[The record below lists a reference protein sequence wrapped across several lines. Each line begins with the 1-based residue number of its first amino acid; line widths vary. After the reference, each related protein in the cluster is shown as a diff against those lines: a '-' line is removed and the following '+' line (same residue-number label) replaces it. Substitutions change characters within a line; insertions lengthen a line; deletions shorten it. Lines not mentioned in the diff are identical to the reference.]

1 VTPAQIQAVLPS
13 SARPETTDLDTEV
26 FDRDHDEHLDADSL
40 EAALSSLLEMHPEA
54 PVAAHKLEG
63 VIVEMPD
70 SVPLLR
76 NPVLEANSTL
86 DLLVQDSILKGWE
99 RVIREGASR
108 YAIQPLTDPNLRG
121 MVYALDLRETHGVI
135 FTLTVFWTPDAS
147 DGSGGLPPLQEL
159 TPRFATM
166 RKDQTAIIV
175 QIDEALTQILGWS
188 SEEMVGHRS
197 LEFIHPD
204 DQALAVENWLEMP
217 ASTGHGRRVRLRHH
231 RKDDSWVWLEVIN
244 HNLLEDAKYGCVVSE
259 MVDISE
265 EMAAQEELKARERLL
280 DGLAEAIPVGLFQVD
295 ADGEIVYTNDRLHEI
310 LAVERAEGVVA
321 QLATL
326 AEPDRSAVSDAV
338 VEVLG
343 HGSSA
348 DIEVELHLPG
358 TGELRFCTISLRP
371 LSQEDGTIEGAIA
384 CVADI
389 TDSARMR
396 EELTRRATF
405 DELTGCYNRASIMQ
419 ALEDNI
425 ASGQRQ
431 AGRAVVFIDLD
442 LFKTINDEQGHAA
455 GDELLESVARR
466 LQDVVR
472 DGDMVGRIGGDEFLA
487 VCPDIS
493 SPGQAMKLAERL
505 ALAQREAVAVAGGGT
520 IVVQASIGVAWS
532 VGEGADADALVAK
545 ADGAMY
551 ESKHEGSGRPKLAIA
566 EDTSLPTT
574 NAKAA

>member
-1 VTPAQIQAVLPS
+1 VTPAQIHAVPPPS
-13 SARPETTDLDTEV
+13 SRPETTDLDTEV
-26 FDRDHDEHLDADSL
+26 FDRDHDEHLDSDTL
-40 EAALSSLLEMHPEA
+40 EAALTSLLAMHPDA
-54 PVAAHKLEG
+54 PVAAHRMEG

-70 SVPLLR
+70 SVPLQR
-76 NPVLEANSTL
+76 NRVLEANSTL
-86 DLLVQDSILKGWE
+86 DLLVHDGSVLKGWE

-108 YAIQPLTDPNLRG
+108 YAIQPLTDPNQRG
-121 MVYALDLRETHGVI
+121 MVYALDVRETHGVI
-135 FTLTVFWTPDAS
+135 FTLTVFWSVDPS
-147 DGSGGLPPLQEL
+147 DDSGGPPALLEL
-159 TPRFATM
+159 MPRFATV
-166 RKDQTAIIV
+166 RKDQTGV
-175 QIDEALTQILGWS
+175 LLQIDEAISQILGWS
-188 SEEMVGHRS
+188 VEEMVGHRS

-204 DQALAVENWLEMP
+204 DQAMAVENWLEMP
-217 ASTGHGRRVRLRHH
+217 ASAGPGRRVRLRHH
-231 RKDDSWVWLEVIN
+231 RKDNSWVWLEISN
-244 HNLLEDAKYGCVVSE
+244 HNLLEDPDYRCVISE

-280 DGLAEAIPVGLFQVD
+280 DGLAQAIPVGLFQVD

-310 LAVERAEGVVA
+310 LAVDRADTVAA

-326 AEPDRSAVSDAV
+326 TEPDRSAVSGAV
-338 VEVLG
+338 LEALG
-343 HGSSA
+343 CCSSA
-348 DIEVELHLPG
+348 DIEVELHLPA

-371 LSQEDGTIEGAIA
+371 LSREDGTIEGAIA

-396 EELTRRATF
+396 EELKRRATF
-405 DELTGCYNRASIMQ
+405 DPLTGCYNRASIMQ

-487 VCPDIS
+487 VCPDIT

-505 ALAQREAVAVAGGGT
+505 AWAQREAVDVANGGA
-520 IVVQASIGVAWS
+520 IVVQASIGVAFS
-532 VGEGADADALVAK
+532 VGEGDDADAVVAK
-545 ADGAMY
+545 ADAAMY
-551 ESKHEGSGRPKLAIA
+551 ESKRQGLGQPKLA
-566 EDTSLPTT
+566 S
-574 NAKAA
+574 

>member
-1 VTPAQIQAVLPS
+1 MTPAQIQAVTPL
-13 SARPETTDLDTEV
+13 SARPETTDLDAEV
-26 FDRDHDEHLDADSL
+26 FDRDHDEHLDADTL
-40 EAALSSLLEMHPEA
+40 EAALGSLLEIYPEA

-86 DLLVQDSILKGWE
+86 DLVMQDTILKGWE
-99 RVIREGASR
+99 RVVRKGASR
-108 YAIQPLTDPNLRG
+108 YTIQPLTDPNLRG

-147 DGSGGLPPLQEL
+147 DASGELPPLGEL

-166 RKDQTAIIV
+166 RKDETAVIV
-175 QIDEALTQILGWS
+175 QIDEAVTEILGWS
-188 SEEMVGHRS
+188 SEEMVGRRS

-204 DQALAVENWLEMP
+204 DQALAIENWMEMP
-217 ASTGHGRRVRLRHH
+217 ASAGHGRRVRLRHH

-244 HNLLEDAKYGCVVSE
+244 HNLLEDPDYGCVVSE
-259 MVDISE
+259 MVDISV

-310 LAVERAEGVVA
+310 LAVEPADRVPA

-326 AEPDRSAVSDAV
+326 TEADRSRVDGAVA
-338 VEVLG
+338 EALG
-343 HGSSA
+343 EGSSA
-348 DIEVELHLPG
+348 DIEVELHLPS

-396 EELTRRATF
+396 EELKRRATF

-419 ALEDNI
+419 ALEDDI

-455 GDELLESVARR
+455 GDELLEHVALR

-487 VCPDIS
+487 VCPNIE
-493 SPGQAMKLAERL
+493 SPEQAMKLAERL
-505 ALAQREAVAVAGGGT
+505 ALAQREAVAFADGGA

-532 VGEGADADALVAK
+532 TGEGADADAMVAK
-545 ADGAMY
+545 ADAAMY
-551 ESKHEGSGRPKLAIA
+551 ESKREGLGQPKLA
-566 EDTSLPTT
+566 S
-574 NAKAA
+574 

>member
-1 VTPAQIQAVLPS
+1 VGIHWTDPVTPAQIQAVLPS
-13 SARPETTDLDTEV
+13 TARPETTDLDTEV
-26 FDRDHDEHLDADSL
+26 FDRDHDEHLDADAL
-40 EAALSSLLEMHPEA
+40 EAALTSLLAMYPDA
-54 PVAAHKLEG
+54 PVAAHRREG

-76 NPVLEANSTL
+76 NRVLEANSTL
-86 DLLVQDSILKGWE
+86 DLLVHDGSVLKGWE

-108 YAIQPLTDPNLRG
+108 YAIQPLTDPNQRG
-121 MVYALDLRETHGVI
+121 MVYALDVRETHGVI
-135 FTLTVFWTPDAS
+135 FTLTVFWRVDPS
-147 DGSGGLPPLQEL
+147 DGSGGLPALQEL
-159 TPRFATM
+159 TPRFTTV
-166 RKDQTAIIV
+166 RKDQVGVIL
-175 QIDEALTQILGWS
+175 QIDKAITQILGWS
-188 SEEMVGHRS
+188 SEEMVGRRS

-217 ASTGHGRRVRLRHH
+217 AQVGPGRRVRLRHR
-231 RKDDSWVWLEVIN
+231 RKDGSWVWLEVSN
-244 HNLLEDAKYGCVVSE
+244 HNLLEDPDYRCVLSE

-280 DGLAEAIPVGLFQVD
+280 DGLAQAIPVGLFQVD
-295 ADGEIVYTNDRLHEI
+295 AGGEIVYTNDRLHEI
-310 LAVERAEGVVA
+310 LGVQRADTVVA

-326 AEPDRSAVSDAV
+326 AEADRSALRGAV
-338 VEVLG
+338 AQVLAQ
-343 HGSSA
+343 GSSA
-348 DIEVELHLPG
+348 DIEVELHLPA

-396 EELTRRATF
+396 EELKRRATF
-405 DELTGCYNRASIMQ
+405 DQLTGCYNRASIMQ

-455 GDELLESVARR
+455 GDELLASVARR
-466 LQDVVR
+466 LRDVVR

-487 VCPDIS
+487 VCPDIT

-505 ALAQREAVAVAGGGT
+505 ALAQREAVDVANGGA
-520 IVVQASIGVAWS
+520 IMVQASIGVAFS
-532 VGEGADADALVAK
+532 VGEGDDADAMVAK
-545 ADGAMY
+545 ADAAMY
-551 ESKHEGSGRPKLAIA
+551 ESKRQGLGQPKLA
-566 EDTSLPTT
+566 S
-574 NAKAA
+574 

>member
-1 VTPAQIQAVLPS
+1 VTPAQIQAVTPLS
-13 SARPETTDLDTEV
+13 VRPETTDLDADV
-26 FDRDHDEHLDADSL
+26 FDRDHDEHLDADTL
-40 EAALSSLLEMHPEA
+40 EAALGSLLEIYPEA

-63 VIVEMPD
+63 LIVEMPD

-86 DLLVQDSILKGWE
+86 DLLMQDTILKGWE
-99 RVIREGASR
+99 RVVRKGASR
-108 YAIQPLTDPNLRG
+108 YTIQPLTDPNLRG

-147 DGSGGLPPLQEL
+147 DASGELPPLGEL

-166 RKDQTAIIV
+166 RKDETAVIV
-175 QIDEALTQILGWS
+175 QIDEALTEILGWS

-217 ASTGHGRRVRLRHH
+217 ASAGHGRRVRLRHH

-244 HNLLEDAKYGCVVSE
+244 HNLLGDPDYGCVVAE
-259 MVDISE
+259 MVDISV

-295 ADGEIVYTNDRLHEI
+295 EDGEIVYTNDRLHEI
-310 LAVERAEGVVA
+310 LAVEPAEKVLA

-326 AEPDRSAVSDAV
+326 TEADRSRVDGAVA
-338 VEVLG
+338 EALG
-343 HGSSA
+343 EGSSA
-348 DIEVELHLPG
+348 DIEVELHLPS
-358 TGELRFCTISLRP
+358 TGELRFCTISLRS
-371 LSQEDGTIEGAIA
+371 LSREDGTIEGAIA

-396 EELTRRATF
+396 DELKRRATF
-405 DELTGCYNRASIMQ
+405 DELTGGYNRASIMQ
-419 ALEDNI
+419 ALEDDI
-425 ASGQRQ
+425 SSGQRQ

-455 GDELLESVARR
+455 GDELLKNVALR

-487 VCPDIS
+487 VCPNIE
-493 SPGQAMKLAERL
+493 SPEQAMKLAGRL
-505 ALAQREAVAVAGGGT
+505 ALAQREAVALAGGGA

-532 VGEGADADALVAK
+532 TGEGDDADAMVAK
-545 ADGAMY
+545 ADAAMY
-551 ESKHEGSGRPKLAIA
+551 ESKRQGLGQPKLAF
-566 EDTSLPTT
+566 
-574 NAKAA
+574 